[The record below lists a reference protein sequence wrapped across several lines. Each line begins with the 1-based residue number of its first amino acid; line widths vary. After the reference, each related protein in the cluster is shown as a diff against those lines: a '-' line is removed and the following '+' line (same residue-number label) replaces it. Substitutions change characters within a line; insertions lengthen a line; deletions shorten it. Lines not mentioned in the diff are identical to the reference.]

1 MFENE
6 PLASGGGYL
15 NIGIGYSAGSNSFAN
30 TSISFFP
37 YHTIGVAQS
46 FRFYPSR
53 NFNWD
58 VSARVGNSHNQFEGS
73 IAAGLGFRF

>member
-1 MFENE
+1 MSRWLPGEV
-6 PLASGGGYL
+6 YL

-46 FRFYPSR
+46 FRFYPP
-53 NFNWD
+53 
-58 VSARVGNSHNQFEGS
+58 EIS
-73 IAAGLGFRF
+73 IGMFPRE